1 MLTLGDNMQSDAS
14 PNGFATVYDSTWGRV
29 KSITHPE
36 AGNHDYGYS
45 KASGYYGYFG
55 SAAGDPTKG
64 YYSFN
69 LGAWHILAINSNCSE
84 ITGGCAVGG
93 AEERWVRADLAA
105 NAGQLCTLAFFH
117 HPRYSSGYEGDST
130 FMSPIFE
137 DLYNANADVVLSGHS
152 HDYERFAPSGQRL
165 ESRQWARDHAVRR
178 RHRWGLLHR
187 LQRDQAQQPGP
198 TEHDVR
204 SPQPHPAPD
213 QLHVALRARGGKD
226 LDRRW
231 QPLLPLAGETTGL
244 GHSRP
249 DQGRFPAPGFEV
261 RGSNIWTG
269 ACQTRLRSV

>member
-152 HDYERFAPSGQRL
+152 HDYERFGPQDNASNLDNGRGITQFVVGTGGAFFTGFSGTKPNSQVRQNTTFGVL
-165 ESRQWARDHAVRR
+165 SLTLHPTSFTWRFVPEAGRTWTDAGSRSCH
-178 RHRWGLLHR
+178 
-187 LQRDQAQQPGP
+187 
-198 TEHDVR
+198 
-204 SPQPHPAPD
+204 
-213 QLHVALRARGGKD
+213 
-226 LDRRW
+226 
-231 QPLLPLAGETTGL
+231 
-244 GHSRP
+244 
-249 DQGRFPAPGFEV
+249 
-261 RGSNIWTG
+261 
-269 ACQTRLRSV
+269 